1 MIQVGLLIKLW
12 SFIDSGR
19 KKQFV
24 VLLFLMV
31 IASLSEIITLGA
43 VAPFLGILT
52 APEKFFQLEAF
63 KPLITLFSINDS
75 KQLLLPLTVA
85 FCMFSLVS
93 GSLRLYLLRKSTDLA
108 FMTGADIGSSIFKR
122 VLFQPYMAHVSSNS
136 SEVVDGISNKANA
149 VVYGTLL
156 PLVNILTGLIL
167 LISLLIALIYIEPYL
182 TIITFSGFG
191 FLYVVI
197 VVLTKKKL
205 VQNSKIIAKESVQVI
220 KVLQEGL
227 GGIRDVLIDQTQDF
241 FYKSYKHSD
250 NLLRQAQSLN
260 QCIAASPRFV
270 MESVGI
276 ILISAI
282 AYFVIVN
289 NAEGELGL
297 IPMLGV
303 LALGAQRLLPVIQNL
318 YSSWAN
324 MKGSERALID
334 VIAFLELPYPM
345 AESPDVRNC
354 SKIDFNEMI
363 EISDLCYSY
372 SSKASLVFSNLNL
385 SICKG
390 ERVGIIGATGS
401 GKSTL
406 IDIII
411 GLLEPTSG
419 YLKVDGVVITASNS
433 KSWQSHIAYVPQ
445 FIFLA
450 DTTILQNIAFGTPLD
465 EIDIGRVKHAAV
477 QAQIYDFINGLENG
491 FDEIVGER
499 GVKLSGGQRQ
509 RIGIARALY
518 KKVSLIIFDEA
529 TSALDG
535 KTEASV
541 MNSIDGLD
549 AELTVLIIAH
559 RLSTLKK
566 CSKII
571 DIEALSSGNG
581 N

>member
-1 MIQVGLLIKLW
+1 MIQVGLFIKLW
-12 SFIDSGR
+12 SFIELGR

-24 VLLFLMV
+24 VLLLLMV
-31 IASLSEIITLGA
+31 IASLFEIITIGA
-43 VAPFLGILT
+43 VVPFLGILT
-52 APEKFFQLEAF
+52 APEKIFQLEAL
-63 KPLITLFSINDS
+63 KPLITLFGISDS
-75 KQLLLPLTVA
+75 KQLILPITLT
-85 FCMFSLVS
+85 FCLFSLVS
-93 GSLRLYLLRKSTDLA
+93 GCLRLYLLRKSTDLA

-122 VLFQPYMAHVSSNS
+122 ILFQPYNAHISSNS

-182 TIITFSGFG
+182 TLITFSGFG

-197 VVLTKKKL
+197 MIVTKKKL

-220 KVLQEGL
+220 KILQEGL

-282 AYFVIVN
+282 AYFLIAN
-289 NAEGELGL
+289 DAQGGLGL

-324 MKGSERALID
+324 IKGSERALID
-334 VIAFLELPYPM
+334 VITFLELPHPM
-345 AESPDVRNC
+345 AELPDAQNC

-372 SSKASLVFSNLNL
+372 SSKAPLVFHNLNL

-411 GLLEPTSG
+411 GLHEPTSG
-419 YLKVDGVVITASNS
+419 YLKVDGVVINASNC

-450 DTTILQNIAFGTPLD
+450 DTTILQNIAFGIPLD
-465 EIDIGRVKHAAV
+465 KIDIVRVKHAAI
-477 QAQIYDFINGLENG
+477 QAQIYDFISGLKNG
-491 FDEIVGER
+491 FNEIVGER

-518 KKVSLIIFDEA
+518 KKASLIIFDEA
-529 TSALDG
+529 TSALDE
-535 KTEASV
+535 KTEVSV
-541 MNSIDGLD
+541 MNAIDGLD
-549 AELTVLIIAH
+549 TELTLLIVAH

-571 DIEALSSGNG
+571 DIEVLSLGSV
-581 N
+581 